1 MPDGS
6 TNQRWIRTAILADSF
21 AVCSRSFHVH
31 HKRMPHQIYLLT
43 LDLSNHLHTTFCQ
56 HVRYRLTISLFLQC
70 TMPRFSQF
78 YSATE
83 AEAAVTVRQLYPQ
96 HPEGDTPSSG
106 DDAERL
112 TNYLSGSPA
121 FTLRSRNDV
130 NQPLF
135 RPQSTTQ
142 SIGRLLNE
150 PRFSITER
158 RIIQDNRVVYA
169 SSSDGSVDWKAR
181 SRTPSSDERSPL
193 EARRSS
199 TTSRTTEASTIDDG
213 LEHGRRS
220 VSVFLRDE
228 IMGL

>member
-1 MPDGS
+1 
-6 TNQRWIRTAILADSF
+6 
-21 AVCSRSFHVH
+21 
-31 HKRMPHQIYLLT
+31 
-43 LDLSNHLHTTFCQ
+43 
-56 HVRYRLTISLFLQC
+56 
-70 TMPRFSQF
+70 MPRFSQF

-96 HPEGDTPSSG
+96 QPEGVSPSSG

-112 TNYLSGSPA
+112 TNFLSGSPA
-121 FTLRSRNDV
+121 FTLRSRIDV

-142 SIGRLLNE
+142 SIGKLLNE

-158 RIIQDNRVVYA
+158 RIIRDNRVVYA

-193 EARRSS
+193 EERRSS

-213 LEHGRRS
+213 LEHGR
-220 VSVFLRDE
+220 VSAFFRDE